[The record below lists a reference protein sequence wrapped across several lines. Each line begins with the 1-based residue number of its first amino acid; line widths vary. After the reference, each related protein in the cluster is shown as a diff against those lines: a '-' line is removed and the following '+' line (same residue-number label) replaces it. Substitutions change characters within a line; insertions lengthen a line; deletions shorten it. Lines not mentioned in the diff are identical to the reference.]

1 MKQEDFTSIHEAARS
16 IPVIHDADVLVLGG
30 SCTGV
35 FAAIRAARLG
45 CRVAIVEKAGCFGGV
60 ATLSLVN
67 IWHSPKDTVQKKQ
80 IIAGMTVETI
90 DRLRRRKCVIDG
102 DSPFWA
108 WTFNA
113 AELQI
118 ELDELVRESKI
129 TPFLHTQFVSPHVV
143 DGKLVA
149 AIVENKTGRQA
160 ITARMFIDATGD
172 ADLCQRLGLETY
184 IAESIQPSTTCAV
197 ISGWDSIKGFDLHGA
212 VHAHRE
218 EFAIPE
224 GFIWAAP
231 VPPHGDARMLAGT
244 RIIGA
249 NCADAPALTRSEME
263 GRRQVRAIMDLIRK
277 YAPGEKMTLLGLPAR
292 IGIRETRHVRC
303 AHQLSGDDVLYGRR
317 FEDAIANGSY
327 RVDVHHQDK
336 PGITLRYLDG
346 REEYMGPGAPPQWSR
361 WRPET
366 SENPTFYQIPYR
378 SLVPNGPYDNV
389 IVAGRMLDADSI
401 AHAAVRVMVNMNQ
414 TGEAAGTAAY
424 LALHRGTSIGGVD
437 TDELRKTLAKGGSL
451 IV

>member
-1 MKQEDFTSIHEAARS
+1 MNHAQPESIQEPPRET
-16 IPVIHDADVLVLGG
+16 PVVHDTDVLVLGG

-45 CRVAIVEKAGCFGGV
+45 CRVALVEKAGCFGGV

-67 IWHSPKDTVQKKQ
+67 IWHSLRDTAQKTQ
-80 IIAGMTVETI
+80 IIAGMTAETVE
-90 DRLRRRKCVIDG
+90 RLHRRSCIFERG
-102 DSPFWA
+102 APFYA

-113 AELQI
+113 GELQI
-118 ELDELVRESKI
+118 ELDELVKESKI
-129 TPFLHTQFVSPHVV
+129 TPFLHTQFVAPHVK

-160 ITARMFIDATGD
+160 IRARMFIDATGD

-197 ISGWDSIKGFDLHGA
+197 ISGWDSMKGFDLHGA
-212 VHAHRE
+212 IYAHRE
-218 EFAIPE
+218 EFDIPQ
-224 GFIWAAP
+224 GFVWAAP

-244 RIIGA
+244 RITGA
-249 NCADAPALTRSEME
+249 NCADAEALTRSEME
-263 GRRQVRAIMDLIRK
+263 GRRQVRAIMDLVRK
-277 YAPGEKMTLLGLPAR
+277 YAPDAKLTLLGLPAR

-303 AHQLSGDDVLYGRR
+303 AYQLNGDDVLHGRR
-317 FEDAIANGSY
+317 FDDAIANGSY
-327 RVDVHHQDK
+327 RVDIHHQDK
-336 PGITLRYLDG
+336 PGITFRYLDG
-346 REEYMGPGAPPQWSR
+346 KEEYLVPGLPAQESR

-366 SENPTFYQIPYR
+366 SENPTFYQVPYR
-378 SLVPNGPYDNV
+378 SLIPAGPYENV

-401 AHAAVRVMVNMNQ
+401 AHAAIRVMVNMNQ

-424 LALHRGTSIGGVD
+424 LALHHGTSISAIN
-437 TDELRKTLAKGGSL
+437 TAELRDTLARGGSA